1 MRAFAY
7 NLAADLLQD
16 VNSKVCYTAVP
27 LEVSLLLKLDK

>member
-7 NLAADLLQD
+7 NLAADLLQA

-27 LEVSLLLKLDK
+27 LEV